1 MRKTIAIAL
10 ILTVLLTGCA
20 APTTDTNRPTQSQQ
34 RENVGYALGNTMPA
48 IAVTTVD
55 EDTLSLYDLLEEKK
69 LVVLNF
75 WFADC
80 IWCVREFPVMELAY
94 QRYQSDVEILALNPS
109 DPTSVIEDF
118 RQEHSLSFSV
128 AVCTRDT
135 VMSFGVSGYPT
146 SVFIDRYG
154 KICLIHSGAIT
165 DPSVFYEVFDY
176 FTADDYESRSFQS
189 ISQLPV

>member
-1 MRKTIAIAL
+1 MRKIMAIGLAL
-10 ILTVLLTGCA
+10 TLLLTGCA
-20 APTTDTNRPTQSQQ
+20 AQAPEAPRPQQ
-34 RENVGYALGNTMPA
+34 PQQENVGYALGNTMPA
-48 IAVTTVD
+48 ISVTTID
-55 EDTLSLYDLLEEKK
+55 GDTLDLYDVLEEKK

-94 QRYQSDVEILALNPS
+94 QRYQSDVEILALNPA
-109 DPTSVIEDF
+109 DTAPVIEEF
-118 RQEHSLSFSV
+118 RDEHSLSFPVSV
-128 AVCTRDT
+128 CSRDT

-165 DPSVFYEVFDY
+165 DASVFYRVFDH
-176 FTADDYESRSFQS
+176 FTAENYESRSYQS
-189 ISQLPV
+189 ISALPD